1 MKRSNNV
8 KNLTVI
14 CLAGIIAFTMMA
26 CSKNQESKSQVIIIE
41 ENEEKVVNFFS
52 PMEKSNPNLENLARS
67 ASERTLIMAEEK
79 LGLKVAYKTYTAEN
93 YQDKTYDEVALDR
106 ARNNMDDMYLLNPD
120 VIQILG
126 EEDKLMDL
134 SDLENV
140 KNLREVVKTAN
151 VINGKLVAI
160 PL

>member
-1 MKRSNNV
+1 
-8 KNLTVI
+8 
-14 CLAGIIAFTMMA
+14 
-26 CSKNQESKSQVIIIE
+26 
-41 ENEEKVVNFFS
+41 
-52 PMEKSNPNLENLARS
+52 MEKSNPNLENLARS

-126 EEDKLMDL
+126 EEDSCEQTSFKISRKYFPPDSTLVYYLGVDFMDNNWLIL
-134 SDLENV
+134 SVDDGT
-140 KNLREVVKTAN
+140 VVEYCLD
-151 VINGKLVAI
+151 VS
-160 PL
+160 

>member
-93 YQDKTYDEVALDR
+93 YQIGR
-106 ARNNMDDMYLLNPD
+106 AH
-120 VIQILG
+120 V
-126 EEDKLMDL
+126 
-134 SDLENV
+134 
-140 KNLREVVKTAN
+140 
-151 VINGKLVAI
+151 
-160 PL
+160 